1 MGLIVRCNRKLI
13 RVITATAIASV
24 CWLFSPGCGNLTPQQ
39 VQTVA
44 ATTAA
49 TVAIVGTTAQAFPN
63 KHISPQQ
70 VQAITTAA
78 VQTAQVVGQAAA
90 SWTPAPTT
98 TPATPH

>member
-1 MGLIVRCNRKLI
+1 MKKVKLFVVLPI
-13 RVITATAIASV
+13 LTFLAV
-24 CWLFSPGCGNLTPQQ
+24 GCGQLTPQQ

-63 KHISPQQ
+63 KHISPEQ

-90 SWTPAPTT
+90 TWSPAPSP
-98 TPATPH
+98 TPGASPH